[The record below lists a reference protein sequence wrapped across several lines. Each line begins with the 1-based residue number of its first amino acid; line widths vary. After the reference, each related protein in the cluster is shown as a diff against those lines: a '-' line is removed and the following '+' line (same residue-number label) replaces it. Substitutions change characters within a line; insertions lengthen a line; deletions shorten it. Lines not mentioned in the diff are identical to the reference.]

1 MAVWGTMTTIPDSRS
16 RGRSLRKGALGLRAS
31 TAIGVS
37 STAPAYSLAVSVGLL
52 AGTVG
57 AATPF
62 MLAVSAIPVI
72 LVALCFRELNTAEPD
87 CGTTFRWTEKAFGRG
102 IGRMV
107 GWTTVMACVLVMG
120 NLAQV
125 AAVYS
130 YVLFGLDGAADSR
143 VAQAGLGA
151 VFIVGMA
158 VLAYRGIRIAAWTQ
172 LLLLGLELLA
182 LLWFAVNA
190 FWVADSF
197 SIPAL
202 TTQGDGSWSTGLL
215 IAVFLYWGWDSSF
228 SVNEETR
235 NPRSTPAVAALA
247 ANAILV
253 ILYVV
258 VAWSAVAYAG
268 TDALASISDGD
279 FFAVLAGD
287 LLGSAGG
294 KLLIAAVLASALAST
309 QTTILPT
316 ARTML
321 SMARRDAF
329 PGQFARISTRFDTPS
344 VATWVFAGVSLLIFV
359 VLVLTSDAVLA
370 DSVGAVSILVSLYY
384 LATALAVPVY
394 FSGQIRGRVL
404 QRVVVPLL
412 ATAGFVTVLVLAVAD
427 AATGSLVV
435 VGVTMVV
442 GAIVMYSMKPP
453 AEGEARS

>member
-1 MAVWGTMTTIPDSRS
+1 
-16 RGRSLRKGALGLRAS
+16 
-31 TAIGVS
+31 
-37 STAPAYSLAVSVGLL
+37 
-52 AGTVG
+52 
-57 AATPF
+57 

-72 LVALCFRELNTAEPD
+72 LVALCFRELNAAEPD

-125 AAVYS
+125 ASVYT
-130 YVLFGLDGAADSR
+130 YVLFGLDSAADSR
-143 VAQAGLGA
+143 FAQAGLGA

-202 TTQGDGSWSTGLL
+202 STQGEGSWSTGLL

-247 ANAILV
+247 ANVILV

-258 VAWSAVAYAG
+258 VAWSAIAYAG
-268 TDALASISDGD
+268 TDTLAGISDGD
-279 FFAVLAGD
+279 FFSVLAGD
-287 LLGSAGG
+287 LLGTAGG

-329 PGQFARISTRFDTPS
+329 PGQFARISARFDTPS
-344 VATWVFAGVSLLIFV
+344 VATAVFAAASLLIYV
-359 VLVLTSDAVLA
+359 ILVLTSDAVLA

-394 FSGQIRGRVL
+394 FTGEIRGRVL

-412 ATAGFVTVLVLAVAD
+412 ATAGFVSVLVLAVAN